1 MDKLNVLAYD
11 MNRLWEYCNW
21 YAAVLCSVC
30 YCVREQM
37 YRTLGKAGKVLEYFG
52 KGLCKYHTV

>member
-1 MDKLNVLAYD
+1 
-11 MNRLWEYCNW
+11 MNRLWKYCDW